1 MQTHL
6 LVAALLLAACAGP
19 RRDAAPAAEAPA
31 ADPLQAHAKRADEAL
46 TEIDL
51 DHDGKTDVWKF
62 SRRTLEGKQV
72 VVRQEKD
79 LNGDGKIDV
88 WEEYGEDGV
97 LVKQTFDLD
106 FDGKPDVTLF
116 LEKGQLVR
124 KEYAFAFDGKPRAW
138 AFYEKNKL
146 VRRERDLDG
155 DGKIDVWEY
164 WENGE
169 IDRIGID
176 VDHDG
181 RIDRWEN
188 RRSPGAATPAPA
200 SRGSSEAGADAQGK

>member
-1 MQTHL
+1 MQRPL
-6 LVAALLLAACAGP
+6 LFAALLLAACAGQ
-19 RRDAAPAAEAPA
+19 RRQAVPAGAAPA
-31 ADPLQAHAKRADEAL
+31 ADPLQTHAIRADEVL
-46 TEIDL
+46 TAIDL

-79 LNGDGKIDV
+79 LNGDGKTDV
-88 WEEYGEDGV
+88 WEEYGDDGV
-97 LVKQTFDLD
+97 LVKQSFDLD
-106 FDGKPDVTLF
+106 FDGKPDVTLLF
-116 LEKGQLVR
+116 EKGQLVR

-138 AFYEKNKL
+138 AFYEKDKL

-155 DGKIDVWEY
+155 DGKVDYWEY

-181 RIDRWEN
+181 KVDRWEN
-188 RRSPGAATPAPA
+188 RKSPGAAPAAPSA
-200 SRGSSEAGADAQGK
+200 RGPSEAGADAQRK